1 MKISHRMDHDKIDW
15 SSFRYMVFDTPSS
28 KGSYS
33 ERYSYLCTTIFF
45 HSLFFLLLINLVL
58 PKGDALKGKN
68 HRYVSVAPY
77 EVCKDTAHVEKS
89 FQDIMD
95 QGGEGVI
102 LRDPS
107 SPYQAGRSSGF
118 LKHKVSGLKRTSSNK
133 KITPIHRNTETQ
145 RRELLSR

>member
-15 SSFRYMVFDTPSS
+15 SSLRYMVFDTPSS
-28 KGSYS
+28 RGSYS
-33 ERYSYLCTTIFF
+33 ERYSYLCNN
-45 HSLFFLLLINLVL
+45 LLLQQSFSLDNNLTL
-58 PKGDALKGKN
+58 CPFKKGDALKGKN

-77 EVCKDTAHVEKS
+77 EVCKDTTHVEKS

-95 QGGEGVI
+95 QGGEGII

-118 LKHKVSGLKRTSSNK
+118 LKHKVNGL
-133 KITPIHRNTETQ
+133 
-145 RRELLSR
+145 RREFIQKKHFC